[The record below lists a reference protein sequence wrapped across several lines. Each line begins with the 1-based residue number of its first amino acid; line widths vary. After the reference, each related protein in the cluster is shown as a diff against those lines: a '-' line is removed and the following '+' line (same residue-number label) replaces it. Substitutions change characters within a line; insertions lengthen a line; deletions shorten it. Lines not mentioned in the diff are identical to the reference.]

1 MSSPTSVSA
10 TWTCRQRPT
19 ASGAPYRMRAPR
31 TRLDRR
37 ATSKMTQA
45 AEVLTATRASETKLV
60 AGVCFAHLVSHYY
73 MLMLAPLFAFIRAD
87 FGVTYT
93 ELSLALTAFNV
104 VSAVSQTPVGF
115 FIDRTGPRIN
125 LIGGLLLGSP
135 AIAIAG
141 AAHSYGVFVA
151 MFAGMGLAS
160 PVYHRADYTLLS
172 ERVSPRRMTQVF
184 SFHTCS
190 GMIGSAIAP
199 VVLLSMQSAVG
210 WRGAFLC
217 SALLGVVA
225 ALFLALQGEPPVVQA
240 SRPKPHSEE
249 AAWSSAGWRLLLSP
263 PILLN
268 LVFFVVLSM
277 VGGGLNQYLV
287 VGLGAL
293 YGTPPALANTALTG
307 LLTMSAVGVLL
318 GGALAART
326 KRHNLVAC
334 AGLLMTGAAS
344 TFIAF
349 GDPGALLLVLIASL
363 SGFTSGM
370 AMPSRDMIV
379 RSVPPPGSFG
389 KVFGFVTTGFHIGG
403 MVAPLIFAQF
413 LDHGYPRGVFLYV
426 AACALVAIATVAFG
440 MSGRRT
446 A

>member
-1 MSSPTSVSA
+1 MA
-10 TWTCRQRPT
+10 
-19 ASGAPYRMRAPR
+19 
-31 TRLDRR
+31 
-37 ATSKMTQA
+37 QA
-45 AEVLTATRASETKLV
+45 AEVLRPTRASETRLV

-93 ELSLALTAFNV
+93 ELSLALTAFNL

-115 FIDRTGPRIN
+115 FIDRTGARIN
-125 LIGGLLLGSP
+125 LIGGLMLGSA

-141 AAHSYGVFVA
+141 AVHSFWVFIA
-151 MFAGMGLAS
+151 MFAVMGLANT
-160 PVYHRADYTLLS
+160 VYHPADYTLLS

-199 VVLLSMQSAVG
+199 VTLLVLQDAVG

-217 SALLGVVA
+217 SALLGLTA
-225 ALFLALQGEPPVVQA
+225 ALVLAVQGEPPVVHPAHSSKSRDGQA
-240 SRPKPHSEE
+240 T
-249 AAWSSAGWRLLLSP
+249 SAGSDGWRMLLSP
-263 PILLN
+263 PIVLN

-307 LLTMSAVGVLL
+307 LLTMSAIGVLL

-326 KRHNLVAC
+326 ARHNLVAC
-334 AGLLMTGAAS
+334 AGLVVTGAAA
-344 TFIAF
+344 TLIAF
-349 GDPGALLLVLIASL
+349 VDTGALLLVLVASL
-363 SGFTSGM
+363 SGLASGM
-370 AMPSRDMIV
+370 TMPSRDMIV
-379 RSVPPPGSFG
+379 RSVTPPGSFG

-440 MSGRRT
+440 MSGRR
-446 A
+446 AA

>member
-1 MSSPTSVSA
+1 MA
-10 TWTCRQRPT
+10 
-19 ASGAPYRMRAPR
+19 
-31 TRLDRR
+31 
-37 ATSKMTQA
+37 QA
-45 AEVLTATRASETKLV
+45 AELLTPARASETKLV

-93 ELSLALTAFNV
+93 ELSLALTTFNL

-115 FIDRTGPRIN
+115 FIDRTGARIN
-125 LIGGLLLGSP
+125 LIGGLLLGSA

-141 AAHSYGVFVA
+141 AVHSFWVFIA
-151 MFAGMGLAS
+151 MFAVLGLANT
-160 PVYHRADYTLLS
+160 VYHPADYTLLS
-172 ERVSPRRMTQVF
+172 ERVSPRRTTQVF

-199 VVLLSMQSAVG
+199 VSLLFMQSAVG

-225 ALFLALQGEPPVVQA
+225 ALVLAVQGEPPVVHPAHPSKPRGEEPA
-240 SRPKPHSEE
+240 S
-249 AAWSSAGWRLLLSP
+249 WQLLLSP

-268 LVFFVVLSM
+268 LLFFVVLSM

-307 LLTMSAVGVLL
+307 LLTMSAIGVLL
-318 GGALAART
+318 GGALAGRT
-326 KRHNLVAC
+326 ARHNLVAC
-334 AGLLMTGAAS
+334 AGLVVTGSAS
-344 TFIAF
+344 TLIALV
-349 GDPGALLLVLIASL
+349 DPGALLLVLIASL
-363 SGFTSGM
+363 SGFASGM
-370 AMPSRDMIV
+370 TMPSRDMIV
-379 RSVPPPGSFG
+379 RSVTPQGSFG

>member
-1 MSSPTSVSA
+1 MA
-10 TWTCRQRPT
+10 
-19 ASGAPYRMRAPR
+19 
-31 TRLDRR
+31 
-37 ATSKMTQA
+37 QA
-45 AEVLTATRASETKLV
+45 AELLTPARASETKLV

-93 ELSLALTAFNV
+93 ELSLALTTFNV

-115 FIDRTGPRIN
+115 FIDRTGARIN
-125 LIGGLLLGSP
+125 LIGGLLLGSA

-141 AAHSYGVFVA
+141 AVHSFWVFIA
-151 MFAGMGLAS
+151 MFAVMGLANT
-160 PVYHRADYTLLS
+160 VYHPADYTLLS
-172 ERVSPRRMTQVF
+172 ECVSPRRMTQVF
-184 SFHTCS
+184 SFHSCS

-199 VVLLSMQSAVG
+199 VSLLFMQSAVG
-210 WRGAFLC
+210 WRGAFVC

-225 ALFLALQGEPPVVQA
+225 ALVLAVQGEPPVVHPA
-240 SRPKPHSEE
+240 HPSKPRGEE
-249 AAWSSAGWRLLLSP
+249 AARAASDGWQLLLSP

-268 LVFFVVLSM
+268 LLFFVVLSM

-293 YGTPPALANTALTG
+293 YGTPPALANAALTG
-307 LLTMSAVGVLL
+307 LLTMSALGVLL
-318 GGALAART
+318 GGTLAGRT
-326 KRHNLVAC
+326 THHNLVAC
-334 AGLLMTGAAS
+334 AGLVMTGSAS
-344 TFIAF
+344 TLIALV
-349 GDPGALLLVLIASL
+349 DPGAVLLVLIASL
-363 SGFTSGM
+363 SGFASGM
-370 AMPSRDMIV
+370 TMPSRDMIV
-379 RSVPPPGSFG
+379 RSVTPQGSFG

>member
-1 MSSPTSVSA
+1 MA
-10 TWTCRQRPT
+10 
-19 ASGAPYRMRAPR
+19 
-31 TRLDRR
+31 
-37 ATSKMTQA
+37 QA
-45 AEVLTATRASETKLV
+45 AELLTPARTSETKLV

-93 ELSLALTAFNV
+93 ELSLALTTFNV

-115 FIDRTGPRIN
+115 FIDRTGARIN
-125 LIGGLLLGSP
+125 LIGGLLLGSA

-141 AAHSYGVFVA
+141 AVHSFWVFIA
-151 MFAGMGLAS
+151 MFALMGLANT
-160 PVYHRADYTLLS
+160 VYHPADYTLLS

-199 VVLLSMQSAVG
+199 VSLLFMQSAVG

-225 ALFLALQGEPPVVQA
+225 ALVLAVQGEPPVVHPAHPSKPRGEEPA
-240 SRPKPHSEE
+240 S
-249 AAWSSAGWRLLLSP
+249 WQLLLSP

-268 LVFFVVLSM
+268 LLFFVVLSM

-307 LLTMSAVGVLL
+307 LLAMSAIGVLL
-318 GGALAART
+318 GGTLAGRT
-326 KRHNLVAC
+326 ARHNLVAC
-334 AGLLMTGAAS
+334 AGLVVTGSAS
-344 TFIAF
+344 TLIALV
-349 GDPGALLLVLIASL
+349 DPGALLLVLIASL
-363 SGFTSGM
+363 SGFASGM
-370 AMPSRDMIV
+370 TMPSRDMIV
-379 RSVPPPGSFG
+379 RSVTPQGSFG

>member
-1 MSSPTSVSA
+1 MA
-10 TWTCRQRPT
+10 
-19 ASGAPYRMRAPR
+19 
-31 TRLDRR
+31 
-37 ATSKMTQA
+37 QA
-45 AEVLTATRASETKLV
+45 AEFLTPARASETKLV

-93 ELSLALTAFNV
+93 ELSLALTTFNV

-115 FIDRTGPRIN
+115 FIDRTGARIN
-125 LIGGLLLGSP
+125 LIGGLLLGSA

-141 AAHSYGVFVA
+141 AVHSFWVFIA
-151 MFAGMGLAS
+151 MFALMGLANT
-160 PVYHRADYTLLS
+160 VYHPADYTLLS

-199 VVLLSMQSAVG
+199 VSLLLMQGAVG

-225 ALFLALQGEPPVVQA
+225 ALVLAVQGEPPVVHPAHPSKPRGEEPA
-240 SRPKPHSEE
+240 S
-249 AAWSSAGWRLLLSP
+249 WQLLLSP

-268 LVFFVVLSM
+268 LLFFVVLSM

-293 YGTPPALANTALTG
+293 YGTPPVLANTALTG
-307 LLTMSAVGVLL
+307 LLTMSAIGVLL
-318 GGALAART
+318 GGALAGRT
-326 KRHNLVAC
+326 ARHNLVAC
-334 AGLLMTGAAS
+334 AGLVVTGSAS
-344 TFIAF
+344 TLIALV
-349 GDPGALLLVLIASL
+349 DPGALLLVLIASL
-363 SGFTSGM
+363 SGFASGM
-370 AMPSRDMIV
+370 TMPSRDMIV
-379 RSVPPPGSFG
+379 RSVTPQGSFG

>member
-1 MSSPTSVSA
+1 MA
-10 TWTCRQRPT
+10 
-19 ASGAPYRMRAPR
+19 
-31 TRLDRR
+31 
-37 ATSKMTQA
+37 QA
-45 AEVLTATRASETKLV
+45 AELLPPARASETKLV

-73 MLMLAPLFAFIRAD
+73 ILMLAPLFAFIRAD

-93 ELSLALTAFNV
+93 ELSLALTTFGL

-115 FIDRTGPRIN
+115 FIDRTGARIN
-125 LIGGLLLGSP
+125 LIGGLLLGSA

-141 AAHSYGVFVA
+141 AVHSFWVFIA
-151 MFAGMGLAS
+151 MFAVLGLANT
-160 PVYHRADYTLLS
+160 VYHPADYTLLS

-199 VVLLSMQSAVG
+199 VTLLFLQSAVG

-225 ALFLALQGEPPVVQA
+225 ALVLAVQGEPPVVHPAHPSKPRGEEPA
-240 SRPKPHSEE
+240 S
-249 AAWSSAGWRLLLSP
+249 WQLLLSP

-268 LVFFVVLSM
+268 LLFFVVLSM

-307 LLTMSAVGVLL
+307 LLTMSAIGVLL
-318 GGALAART
+318 GGALAGRT
-326 KRHNLVAC
+326 VRHNLVAC
-334 AGLLMTGAAS
+334 AGLVVTGSAS
-344 TFIAF
+344 TLIALV
-349 GDPGALLLVLIASL
+349 DPGALLLVLIASL
-363 SGFTSGM
+363 SGFASGM
-370 AMPSRDMIV
+370 TMPSRDMIV
-379 RSVPPPGSFG
+379 RSVTPQGSFG

>member
-1 MSSPTSVSA
+1 MA
-10 TWTCRQRPT
+10 
-19 ASGAPYRMRAPR
+19 
-31 TRLDRR
+31 
-37 ATSKMTQA
+37 QA
-45 AEVLTATRASETKLV
+45 AELLTPARASETKLV

-93 ELSLALTAFNV
+93 ELSLALTTFNV

-115 FIDRTGPRIN
+115 FIDRTGARIN
-125 LIGGLLLGSP
+125 LIGGLLLGSA

-141 AAHSYGVFVA
+141 AVHSFWVFIA
-151 MFAGMGLAS
+151 MFAVMGLANT
-160 PVYHRADYTLLS
+160 VYHPADYTLLS

-199 VVLLSMQSAVG
+199 VSLLFMQSAVG
-210 WRGAFLC
+210 WRGAFVC

-225 ALFLALQGEPPVVQA
+225 ALVLAVQGEPPVVHPAHPSKPRGEEPA
-240 SRPKPHSEE
+240 S
-249 AAWSSAGWRLLLSP
+249 WQLLLSP

-268 LVFFVVLSM
+268 LLFFVVLSM

-293 YGTPPALANTALTG
+293 YGTPPVLANTALTG
-307 LLTMSAVGVLL
+307 LLAMSAIGVLL
-318 GGALAART
+318 GGALAGRT
-326 KRHNLVAC
+326 ARHNLVAC
-334 AGLLMTGAAS
+334 AGLVVTGSAS
-344 TFIAF
+344 TLIALV
-349 GDPGALLLVLIASL
+349 DPGALLLVLIASL
-363 SGFTSGM
+363 SGFASGM
-370 AMPSRDMIV
+370 TMPSRDMIV
-379 RSVPPPGSFG
+379 RSVTPQGSFG

>member
-1 MSSPTSVSA
+1 MA
-10 TWTCRQRPT
+10 
-19 ASGAPYRMRAPR
+19 
-31 TRLDRR
+31 
-37 ATSKMTQA
+37 QA
-45 AEVLTATRASETKLV
+45 AELLTPARASETKLV

-93 ELSLALTAFNV
+93 ELSLALTTFNV

-115 FIDRTGPRIN
+115 FIDRTGARIN
-125 LIGGLLLGSP
+125 LIGGLLLGSA

-141 AAHSYGVFVA
+141 AVHSFWVFIL
-151 MFAGMGLAS
+151 MFALMGLANT
-160 PVYHRADYTLLS
+160 VYHPADYTLLS

-199 VVLLSMQSAVG
+199 VSLLFMQSAVG

-225 ALFLALQGEPPVVQA
+225 ALVLAVQGEPPVVHPAHPSKPRGEEPA
-240 SRPKPHSEE
+240 S
-249 AAWSSAGWRLLLSP
+249 WQLLLSP

-268 LVFFVVLSM
+268 LLFFVVLSM

-293 YGTPPALANTALTG
+293 YGTPPVLANAALTG
-307 LLTMSAVGVLL
+307 LLAMSALGVLL
-318 GGALAART
+318 GGALAGRT
-326 KRHNLVAC
+326 THHNLVAC
-334 AGLLMTGAAS
+334 AGLVMTGSAS
-344 TFIAF
+344 TLIALV
-349 GDPGALLLVLIASL
+349 DPGAVLLVLIASL
-363 SGFTSGM
+363 SGFASGM
-370 AMPSRDMIV
+370 TMPSRDMIV
-379 RSVPPPGSFG
+379 RSVTPQGSFG

-426 AACALVAIATVAFG
+426 AACALVAIATVTFG